1 MPCITLTKGVVLLFV
16 LAGLTACGAKQPE
29 EKPGDTLATKAVEKI
44 VEKGLQAEGVD
55 AKVQI
60 NPDAQT
66 LSVTMTDEENKTSAM
81 TMNMS
86 DESAEVTISGDDK
99 SMKMRSGEGAKIP
112 DSFPKDVPLYTGMNI
127 NMVMEMG
134 AQEFS
139 VTATSADTL
148 ADITAFF
155 KKACTEQ
162 GWTEI
167 TVMTQG
173 DAMSM
178 LSYEKG
184 DRALAIMLSRD
195 AEQTGISITVA
206 MN

>member
-66 LSVTMTDEENKTSAM
+66 LTVAMTDEEGKTSTM
-81 TMNMS
+81 TTNMS

-112 DSFPKDVPLYTGMNI
+112 DSFPKDVPLYAGMGI
-127 NMVMEMG
+127 NMIMELG
-134 AQEFS
+134 TKEFS
-139 VTATSADTL
+139 VSGTSPDSL
-148 ADITAFF
+148 GDITSFF
-155 KKACTEQ
+155 KNACKEQ

-167 TVMTQG
+167 TAMTQG
-173 DAMSM
+173 DAMSI
-178 LSYEKG
+178 LSYEKE